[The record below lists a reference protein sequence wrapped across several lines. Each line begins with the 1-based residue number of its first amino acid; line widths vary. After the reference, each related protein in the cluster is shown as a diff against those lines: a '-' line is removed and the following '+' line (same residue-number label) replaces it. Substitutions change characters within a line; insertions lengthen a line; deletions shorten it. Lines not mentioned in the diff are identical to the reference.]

1 MEGPGQ
7 QVDESLSLERVDCI
21 DCLVIRAF
29 VPVFSSSPS
38 FFFSGPGSAHI
49 VNTAFHIP
57 QEPSAVNRAKQ
68 EEING
73 PVHCQ

>member
-7 QVDESLSLERVDCI
+7 PVDDSLSLEEVDCI

-29 VPVFSSSPS
+29 VPVFSSSAS
-38 FFFSGPGSAHI
+38 FFFSGFGSAPI
-49 VNTAFHIP
+49 VTTAFHIP
-57 QEPSAVNRAKQ
+57 QEPGAVNRAKQ